1 MFPNPDISFPA
12 GKEFVAIVIEEF
24 KWPLNFFGT
33 LPEQFGKAGLTEIV
47 VERKPLKPSVVR
59 PFYQYFV
66 MFCGQMVQVFENIDR
81 AKASKLSMLL
91 HDIVK
96 DAKEHGILPSPV
108 PKVVVGRKRLI
119 DHLS

>member
-1 MFPNPDISFPA
+1 M
-12 GKEFVAIVIEEF
+12 
-24 KWPLNFFGT
+24 
-33 LPEQFGKAGLTEIV
+33 
-47 VERKPLKPSVVR
+47 ERKPLKPSVVR

-108 PKVVVGRKRLI
+108 PKVVVGRKRVI